1 MLYAGVQKHV
11 FVSEVSIFLQSL
23 PLLHFYRMSLLKFV
37 AGKYG
42 LYALLNRAFGVFLDN
57 RVFL

>member
-1 MLYAGVQKHV
+1 MQECKNMFLSLKYQYFYSLYRYYT
-11 FVSEVSIFLQSL
+11 SIVC
-23 PLLHFYRMSLLKFV
+23 PSLLKFV